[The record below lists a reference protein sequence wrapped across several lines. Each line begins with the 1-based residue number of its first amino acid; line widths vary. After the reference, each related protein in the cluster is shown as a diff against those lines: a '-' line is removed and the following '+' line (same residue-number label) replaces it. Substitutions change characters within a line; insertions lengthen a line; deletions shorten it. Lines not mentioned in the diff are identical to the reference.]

1 MRFEGKNF
9 TASQLLDDAK
19 QLASVLS
26 NPKLPVV
33 ILLPR
38 GYWLYVSQLA
48 VWLQGGFFV
57 PIDTRNPISRIEF
70 LLEDSQTQTVLTDQ
84 ANAARLANA
93 NQQIDIIDV
102 EQTIASQPYSDAVA
116 TKGLDRIDLSS
127 LIPHQDNDFV
137 YMIYT
142 SGSTG
147 RPKGVPI
154 HWRAMD
160 NQYQWF
166 VKEFG
171 VGPQDHCMQISSPG
185 FDISIEETWGSLRTG
200 ATLHVP
206 HDTAYESAEYFWQW
220 VEENK
225 ISILDLPTALWQ
237 AILPALANHPL
248 PASVRLAVIGGEA
261 ISPTDVDLWFSAVDS
276 DKVRLIDCYGPTE
289 TTITSTFSELKPG
302 GTLTIG
308 KPIDNMR
315 CFLVDESGQEI
326 LQPDQIRRNL
336 PQWGFCGPR
345 LLASPRE
352 NSRSIFEL
360 LGL

>member
-1 MRFEGKNF
+1 MVNDSHYKNSAAFNDAGVPAGEKLAVRFEGKDF

-19 QLASVLS
+19 RLASVLS
-26 NPKLPVV
+26 QTNLPVV

-70 LLEDSQTQTVLTDQ
+70 LLQDSQTQTVLTDQ
-84 ANAARLANA
+84 ANAARLASA
-93 NQQIDIIDV
+93 SDQIEIIDV
-102 EQTIASQPYSDAVA
+102 EQTIASQLDSGMVA

-171 VGPQDHCMQISSPG
+171 IGPHDHCMHCLLYTSP
-185 FDISIEETWGSLRTG
+185 
-200 ATLHVP
+200 
-206 HDTAYESAEYFWQW
+206 
-220 VEENK
+220 
-225 ISILDLPTALWQ
+225 
-237 AILPALANHPL
+237 
-248 PASVRLAVIGGEA
+248 
-261 ISPTDVDLWFSAVDS
+261 
-276 DKVRLIDCYGPTE
+276 
-289 TTITSTFSELKPG
+289 
-302 GTLTIG
+302 
-308 KPIDNMR
+308 
-315 CFLVDESGQEI
+315 
-326 LQPDQIRRNL
+326 
-336 PQWGFCGPR
+336 
-345 LLASPRE
+345 SPRDKRQ
-352 NSRSIFEL
+352 SRMPSSA
-360 LGL
+360 

>member
-1 MRFEGKNF
+1 MSNHSHGRSSAAIGGTGVPSGEKLAVRFGNKDF

-19 QLASVLS
+19 RLTTVLS
-26 NPKLPVV
+26 KTKLPVV

-70 LLEDSQTQTVLTDQ
+70 LLQDSQTRTVLTDS
-84 ANAARLANA
+84 ANAARLASISEG
-93 NQQIDIIDV
+93 IDIVDV
-102 EQTIASQPYSDAVA
+102 EPAIASQLDSSSIAP

-171 VGPQDHCMQISSPG
+171 VGPHDRCMQISSPG
-185 FDISIEETWGSLRTG
+185 FDISIEEIWGSLQTG
-200 ATLHVP
+200 ACLLYT
-206 HDTAYESAEYFWQW
+206 
-220 VEENK
+220 
-225 ISILDLPTALWQ
+225 
-237 AILPALANHPL
+237 
-248 PASVRLAVIGGEA
+248 
-261 ISPTDVDLWFSAVDS
+261 SP
-276 DKVRLIDCYGPTE
+276 
-289 TTITSTFSELKPG
+289 
-302 GTLTIG
+302 
-308 KPIDNMR
+308 
-315 CFLVDESGQEI
+315 
-326 LQPDQIRRNL
+326 
-336 PQWGFCGPR
+336 
-345 LLASPRE
+345 SPRD
-352 NSRSIFEL
+352 
-360 LGL
+360 

>member
-1 MRFEGKNF
+1 MSKSYGDSDFDSKNSSHCNSSTVVNNSTALNGAGVPVDEKLAVRFEGKDF

-19 QLASVLS
+19 RLASVLS
-26 NPKLPVV
+26 QTNLPVV

-48 VWLQGGFFV
+48 VWLKGGFFV
-57 PIDTRNPISRIEF
+57 PIDTRNPISRIDF

-84 ANAARLANA
+84 TNAGRLACA
-93 NQQIDIIDV
+93 SDQIDIIDV
-102 EQTIASQPYSDAVA
+102 EQTIASQLESGMVA

-171 VGPQDHCMQISSPG
+171 IGPHDHCMQISSPG
-185 FDISIEETWGSLRTG
+185 FDISIEEIWGSLRTG
-200 ATLHVP
+200 ATLYVP
-206 HDTAYESAEYFWQW
+206 SDIVCESAEYFWQW

-225 ISILDLPTALWQ
+225 ITILDLPTALWQ
-237 AILPALANHPL
+237 AILPALTTHPL
-248 PASVRLAVIGGEA
+248 PESVRLAIIGGEA
-261 ISPTDVDLWFSAVDS
+261 VSTTDVELWFSAVDS
-276 DKVRLIDCYGPTE
+276 NKLDWSIVMGPPKQRSQVR
-289 TTITSTFSELKPG
+289 
-302 GTLTIG
+302 
-308 KPIDNMR
+308 
-315 CFLVDESGQEI
+315 I
-326 LQPDQIRRNL
+326 L
-336 PQWGFCGPR
+336 
-345 LLASPRE
+345 S
-352 NSRSIFEL
+352 
-360 LGL
+360 